1 MQERAVSVIDG
12 AGLVFSL
19 NDTLP
24 HETPDEGTNPGFT
37 PGSGE
42 ASGRLTPKLSP
53 HTQKKYVTQFWMLC
67 NGLSLSSK
75 SPS

>member
-1 MQERAVSVIDG
+1 MSVIDA

-53 HTQKKYVTQFWMLC
+53 HTPKKSMSHSLGCYVT
-67 NGLSLSSK
+67 GSL
-75 SPS
+75 